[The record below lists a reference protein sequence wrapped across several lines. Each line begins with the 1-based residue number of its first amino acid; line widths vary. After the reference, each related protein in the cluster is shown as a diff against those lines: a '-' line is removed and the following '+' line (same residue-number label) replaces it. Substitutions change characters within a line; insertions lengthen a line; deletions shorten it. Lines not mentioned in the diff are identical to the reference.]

1 MKVYVD
7 NRHGTNDVTQVRA
20 WLPSVGKGASLN
32 VLKPCSSKNVI
43 EPPSSAT
50 ITFDDSKELDMLIEA
65 LLTLQK
71 NIKEAYG
78 IPFPLYHEN

>member
-7 NRHGTNDVTQVRA
+7 NCHGTNDVAQVHA
-20 WLPSVGKGASLN
+20 WLPSVGKGTSLN
-32 VLKPCSSKNVI
+32 VLKPCRSKNVI

-65 LLTLQK
+65 LLRLQT
-71 NIKEAYG
+71 NIRKEFG
-78 IPFPLYHEN
+78 LTEE